1 MVLGSQR
8 SRENVERDREEKAD
22 DRERNQRTD
31 EQQRQGR
38 SPQII
43 FYITAGTP
51 LVYSVKITLEC
62 NKANGINRISQVK
75 ARMEGWG
82 STRSFIYSNAPVC

>member
-51 LVYSVKITLEC
+51 LVYSGKLTLSAT
-62 NKANGINRISQVK
+62 K
-75 ARMEGWG
+75 RMG
-82 STRSFIYSNAPVC
+82 